1 MTIEF
6 SQRPC
11 RLLQITTRL
20 KDRHKLCH
28 VTKASCWADDRF
40 NLLKNAIQ
48 NQSIKNVITRL
59 SIKDNFHLSYMRDLQ
74 REKSTPFWFEIWNF
88 FFFLKVRCV
97 KLKLPAI
104 LLCQYTITHLT
115 IGFEAYLLWRGDSFS
130 CIQKFGVFHCTHS
143 SYNYFAVFIREF
155 FTQPKLNL
163 CTLENYSI

>member
-1 MTIEF
+1 M
-6 SQRPC
+6 
-11 RLLQITTRL
+11 
-20 KDRHKLCH
+20 
-28 VTKASCWADDRF
+28 
-40 NLLKNAIQ
+40 
-48 NQSIKNVITRL
+48 
-59 SIKDNFHLSYMRDLQ
+59 SYVRDLQ

-88 FFFLKVRCV
+88 KKKKVRCV

-155 FTQPKLNL
+155 FTRPKLNL
-163 CTLENYSI
+163 CHPWFFYAAKTESVYTWKLLHIARGSLVIICAFST